1 VEVPVQRL
9 FAKIGELTVLLDLA
23 NERITALEAAAAT
36 AATAEEPPVS

>member
-23 NERITALEAAAAT
+23 NERITALETAPADPDESRAA
-36 AATAEEPPVS
+36 P